1 MKQSRT
7 DTIKLKNQMDY
18 LPNTDSLTSGQL
30 HKTSSK
36 GFWIWRDCRPV
47 RPMYL
52 GSEEPRIKVYYL
64 LREEVI
70 NRHAI
75 KENIISVSYKIT
87 EEQNFRFKL
96 FNKFQRNAKF
106 Y

>member
-1 MKQSRT
+1 
-7 DTIKLKNQMDY
+7 
-18 LPNTDSLTSGQL
+18 
-30 HKTSSK
+30 
-36 GFWIWRDCRPV
+36 
-47 RPMYL
+47 MYL

-75 KENIISVSYKIT
+75 KENIISVSFVSKIP
-87 EEQNFRFKL
+87 EEQNFRFEL